1 VVAEEEEAPLMVA
14 QVVQVDQVVAE
25 VNLVEQA
32 QHILAAVALA
42 QISVQEMVALVDLVL
57 L

>member
-1 VVAEEEEAPLMVA
+1 MVAEEEEAPLMVA

>member
-1 VVAEEEEAPLMVA
+1 VVAEEEEAPLIVV

>member
-1 VVAEEEEAPLMVA
+1 VVAEEEEAPLIVV

-42 QISVQEMVALVDLVL
+42 QITVQEMVALVDLVL

>member
-1 VVAEEEEAPLMVA
+1 VVAEEEEDQLMVV

-42 QISVQEMVALVDLVL
+42 QITVQEMVALVDLVL